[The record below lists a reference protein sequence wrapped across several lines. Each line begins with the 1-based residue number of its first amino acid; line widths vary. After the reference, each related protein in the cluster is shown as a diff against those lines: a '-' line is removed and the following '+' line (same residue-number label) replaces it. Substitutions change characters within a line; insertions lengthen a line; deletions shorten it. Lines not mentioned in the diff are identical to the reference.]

1 MEDYFEKQIAQY
13 TARIGQALDSIPK
26 DLPDEQAVL
35 ATKCCDRLNEAQNKL
50 ESLAAHVS
58 SPRQQQAK
66 DARLREFQR
75 IIRDVEYVETVGI
88 AALERSNEVDEKLNR
103 LVKKIRKEINYPLP
117 LPPAVTAISKDYF
130 YVHTRFNFN
139 LICVPPGERNS
150 LLHLPDLY
158 HELAHPL
165 LTEKNLS
172 KIQPFQEGLNKIRD
186 IVLGHFTSEI
196 MNRSRRR
203 GPDTSGL
210 AEVWLQNWY
219 QSWGTE
225 FLCDLF
231 AVYTLGPAFVWSHY
245 NLCAKKTENP
255 FEVGTN
261 NSSTHPAD
269 DARMT
274 LMLYALDRIG
284 FADTANKIENRWN
297 ELVESSASVKELE
310 YPQCYP
316 RKILDEVE
324 EIAYQSVVKMKSRI
338 VAPDTKDYVHIALNK
353 AWEKFWENRESF
365 VEWEIEEVE
374 RLYEYCNDF
383 SKTISQTKNR
393 ANILSKT
400 NNPNSP
406 AQNFMTNNNTDSLAS
421 AETTFQTALSEL
433 HHNLSAAREL
443 VKEYPFLQSEDIQ
456 KLQLEFKEPS
466 RGGIYDHVTF
476 ERKFYLSKELV
487 RCFDAY
493 WKVNKTSEDQKKRM
507 CKLFFLHEF
516 LHTPQHVD
524 SNTYPYSKNSKT
536 SLRYIDYEADAFAVK
551 GCYKTESS
559 YLPWN
564 QHLAEILIAHI
575 KGGEV
580 FAQADDGRASES
592 MEGSRLHRQA
602 IWCLQYAR
610 ARAFRTESG
619 FNEFY
624 LDRHVII
631 EIFRILPNG
640 DRENLCLKDSVA
652 TSDFQGILELL
663 ISWAGYRIRYSL
675 TARHFVDSFV
685 KGIFQCD
692 FDSISEAF
700 RPLFDTNLELIGR
713 SSGSLTNNSTSNTN
727 EEFDRLDF
735 IQKLRSLHGD
745 DLGQIIISIPNA
757 SQKVSNNETN
767 ARKIEQLISWA
778 ESGSGPKIE
787 KICEVAKKLYP
798 AHFS

>member
-1 MEDYFEKQIAQY
+1 MEDYFEKQVAQY
-13 TARIGQALDSIPK
+13 TARISQALDSIPK

-35 ATKCCDRLNEAQNKL
+35 ATKCNGRLNEAQTKL
-50 ESLAAHVS
+50 ESLMAN
-58 SPRQQQAK
+58 PTLLQQQNK

-75 IIRDVEYVETVGI
+75 IVRDVEYVETVGI

-103 LVKKIRKEINYPLP
+103 LVKKIRQEINYPLP

-165 LTEKNLS
+165 LTEKNLP

-196 MNRSRRR
+196 LVRSRRR
-203 GPDTSGL
+203 GPATAQF
-210 AEVWLQNWY
+210 AEIWLQNWY
-219 QSWGTE
+219 QSWATE

-255 FEVGTN
+255 FEVGINT
-261 NSSTHPAD
+261 SSTHPAD

-274 LMLYALDRIG
+274 LMLFALDRIG
-284 FADTANKIENRWN
+284 FTETANKIETRWN
-297 ELVESSASVKELE
+297 ELIESSATVKELE

-316 RKILDEVE
+316 RKILGEVE

-338 VAPDTKDYVHIALNK
+338 VSNDTKDYVHIALNK
-353 AWEKFWENRESF
+353 AWEKFWENQESY
-365 VEWEIEEVE
+365 VDWEIEEVE
-374 RLYEYCNDF
+374 RLYDYCNDS
-383 SKTISQTKNR
+383 SKLKPTMKNQNNFASEKNGFNSQPQNSM
-393 ANILSKT
+393 ANENINYSVDT
-400 NNPNSP
+400 
-406 AQNFMTNNNTDSLAS
+406 
-421 AETTFQTALSEL
+421 ETTFQTALSEL
-433 HHNLSAAREL
+433 KHNLSTAREL
-443 VKEYPFLQSEDIQ
+443 IQEYPFLRSEDVQ
-456 KLQLEFKEPS
+456 KLLLEFKEPP

-476 ERKFYLSKELV
+476 ERKFFLSKELTL
-487 RCFDAY
+487 CFDSY
-493 WKVNKTSEDQKKRM
+493 WRLNKTSEDQKKKM

-524 SNTYPYSKNSKT
+524 SNTYPYSKNSKN
-536 SLRYIDYEADAFAVK
+536 SFRYIDYEADAFAVK
-551 GCYKTESS
+551 SCFKTESS

-592 MEGSRLHRQA
+592 MEGGRLHRQA

-610 ARAFRTESG
+610 ARSFRTEGG
-619 FNEFY
+619 FNEFHI
-624 LDRHVII
+624 DRHIII
-631 EIFRILPNG
+631 EIFQILPDG
-640 DRENLCLKDSVA
+640 GRENLCLKDSVSA
-652 TSDFQGILELL
+652 SDFQGVVELH

-675 TARHFVDSFV
+675 TARHFIDSFV
-685 KGIFQCD
+685 KGIFHCD

-700 RPLFDTNLELIGR
+700 RPLFDTNPELIGR
-713 SSGSLTNNSTSNTN
+713 GNHLQANASAVRTT
-727 EEFDRLDF
+727 EEIDRLGF
-735 IQKLRSLHGD
+735 FQTLRSLHSE

-767 ARKIEQLISWA
+767 ARRLEQLISWA
-778 ESGSGPKIE
+778 ESGSGPGIE
-787 KICEVAKKLYP
+787 KIYEVAKKLYP
-798 AHFS
+798 DRF

>member
-13 TARIGQALDSIPK
+13 TARISQALDSIPK
-26 DLPDEQAVL
+26 DLSDEQAVL
-35 ATKCCDRLNEAQNKL
+35 ATKCNDRLNEAQNKL
-50 ESLAAHVS
+50 ELLAADWS
-58 SPRQQQAK
+58 ARQQQNK

-75 IIRDVEYVETVGI
+75 VVRDVEYVETVGI
-88 AALERSNEVDEKLNR
+88 AALERSNEVDEKLNC
-103 LVKKIRKEINYPLP
+103 LVKKIRREINYPLP

-165 LTEKNLS
+165 LTEKNLP
-172 KIQPFQEGLNKIRD
+172 KIQPFQEGLKKIRD

-196 MNRSRRR
+196 MHRSRQR

-219 QSWGTE
+219 QSWATE

-245 NLCAKKTENP
+245 SLCAKKTENP

-261 NSSTHPAD
+261 TSSTHPAD

-274 LMLYALDRIG
+274 LMLFALDRLG
-284 FADTANKIENRWN
+284 FTETADKIENRWN
-297 ELVESSASVKELE
+297 ELIESSASKKELE

-316 RKILDEVE
+316 RKILGEVE
-324 EIAYQSVVKMKSRI
+324 EIAYQAVVKMKSRI
-338 VAPDTKDYVHIALNK
+338 VSHDTKDYVHTALNQ

-365 VEWEIEEVE
+365 VDWELEEVG
-374 RLYEYCNDF
+374 RLYDYCMNT
-383 SKTISQTKNR
+383 SKTKSSLKTQNNAVSETTDFNSQTGKYMASEN
-393 ANILSKT
+393 T
-400 NNPNSP
+400 N
-406 AQNFMTNNNTDSLAS
+406 SLADT
-421 AETTFQTALSEL
+421 ERTFQTALSEL
-433 HHNLSAAREL
+433 QHSLASTREL
-443 VKEYPFLQSEDIQ
+443 LKEYPFLQSEDVQ
-456 KLQLEFKEPS
+456 KLRVEFIEPS

-476 ERKFYLSKELV
+476 ERKFLLSNELV

-493 WKVNKTSEDQKKRM
+493 WKLNKTSEDQKKRM

-536 SLRYIDYEADAFAVK
+536 SFRYIDYDADAFAVK
-551 GCYKTESS
+551 GCFKTESS

-592 MEGSRLHRQA
+592 MEGGRLHRQA

-624 LDRHVII
+624 LDRHIII

-640 DRENLCLKDSVA
+640 DRENLCLKDAVSN
-652 TSDFQGILELL
+652 SDFNGVVELH

-675 TARHFVDSFV
+675 TARHFIDSLV
-685 KGIFQCD
+685 KGVFQCD

-700 RPLFDTNLELIGR
+700 RPLFDTNPELIGR
-713 SSGSLTNNSTSNTN
+713 GNSSLVNNSANDMN
-727 EEFDRLDF
+727 EEFDRLEF

-787 KICEVAKKLYP
+787 KIYEVAKKLYP
-798 AHFS
+798 SHFS